1 METRIDSAVDGCL
14 SEEQRTHVLHIVREA
29 LANAVRHSGGTRL
42 ALRATVENRRF
53 VVSISDD
60 GRGFDPRAPRPA
72 AKGLAN
78 MQARAE
84 AAGSLLQVE
93 SARGAGTII
102 TVTSPA

>member
-1 METRIDSAVDGCL
+1 
-14 SEEQRTHVLHIVREA
+14 
-29 LANAVRHSGGTRL
+29 
-42 ALRATVENRRF
+42 VENRRF

-60 GRGFDPRAPRPA
+60 GRGFDPAAPRPA
-72 AKGLAN
+72 ARGLAN

-102 TVTSPA
+102 TVTIPA